1 MFSLKGKLTFINI
14 NQDYLKYLHDACS
27 EVYYK
32 PSGYARKP
40 YIGILVQEGGIE
52 YVIPR
57 SSAKEKHKT
66 WKNIKTDRFLIYE
79 NCGKS
84 SVSARA
90 ICKENGDGSVKHIL
104 SVIDLKKMLPIKD
117 GLYTKVDLT
126 ASPDDTVDTRNYKN
140 LMNEEFA
147 FCVKILPQIIQKASK
162 LYEKQMATKKVI
174 KFCCDFRLLEER
186 CREYEA

>member
-14 NQDYLKYLHDACS
+14 NQDYLKYLHDFCP

-40 YIGILVQEGGIE
+40 YIGILVQESGIE
-52 YVIPR
+52 YVIPL

-66 WKNIKTDRFLIYE
+66 WKNIETDRFLIYE

-126 ASPDDTVDTRNYKN
+126 ARPDDTVDTRNYKN
-140 LMNEEFA
+140 LMNKEFA
-147 FCVKILPQIIQKASK
+147 FCVKILPQIIQKANK

>member
-14 NQDYLKYLHDACS
+14 NQDYLKYLHDFCP

-52 YVIPR
+52 YVIPL

-66 WKNIKTDRFLIYE
+66 WKNIETDRFLIYE

-140 LMNEEFA
+140 LMNKEFA
-147 FCVKILPQIIQKASK
+147 FCVKILPQIIQKANK
-162 LYEKQMATKKVI
+162 LYIKQKETGVVI
-174 KFCCDFRLLEER
+174 KFCCDFRLLEEK
-186 CREYEA
+186 CSEYET

>member
-32 PSGYARKP
+32 PSSYARKP

-52 YVIPR
+52 YVISR

-66 WKNIKTDRFLIYE
+66 WKNVEADRFLIYE

-140 LMNEEFA
+140 LMNKEFA
-147 FCVKILPQIIQKASK
+147 FCVKILPQIIQKANK